1 MTESDIEKSDEIVK
15 LNNEIYFI
23 VILLFTRSLQENII
37 AL

>member
-15 LNNEIYFI
+15 LNNESYFI
-23 VILLFTRSLQENII
+23 VQRPRSLQENII